1 MNAGQRS
8 GSENSSMSS
17 ILKIANAPTSWG
29 VLEFELEGETQRYGQ
44 VLDEIQET
52 GYTGTELGD
61 WGFLPPEPQEL
72 KRELRSR
79 GLELVGAFVPV
90 ALVDRGTHKVGET
103 TALQTARLLAEVGG
117 ENTLIILAD
126 KNASVAE
133 RTANAGRIKP
143 EHGLTAEQ
151 WKIFVDGVS
160 RIADAVRRETGLRL
174 VFHHHCAGYVE
185 TPREVEV
192 LLSLTDPTLVGL
204 CLDTGHY
211 RFGGGDPVRAVET
224 YADRIWH
231 VHFKDSQP
239 EIAARSRAEGWDYFQ
254 SVREGIFS
262 ELGKGEVNFPAVLQA
277 LRDMSFE
284 HWIVV
289 EQDVLPG
296 MGTPKESARRNR
308 NYLRSIGV

>member
-1 MNAGQRS
+1 M
-8 GSENSSMSS
+8 
-17 ILKIANAPTSWG
+17 LKIANAPVSWG
-29 VLEFELEGETQRYGQ
+29 VLEFELEGETQLYGQ

-61 WGFLPPEPQEL
+61 WGFLPTEPEEL
-72 KRELRSR
+72 KRELQSR

-90 ALVDRGTHKVGET
+90 ALADRDTHKVGET
-103 TALQTARLLAEVGG
+103 TALRTAHLLAEVGG
-117 ENTLIILAD
+117 ENALIILAD
-126 KNASVAE
+126 KNGSVAE
-133 RTANAGRIKP
+133 RTNNAGRIKP
-143 EHGLTAEQ
+143 EHGLNETQ
-151 WKIFVDGVS
+151 WKIFADGVS
-160 RIADAVRRETGLRL
+160 RIAKAVRDETRLRL

-185 TPREVEV
+185 TPAEVQK

-211 RFGGGDPVRAVET
+211 RFGGGDPVRAVES

-239 EIAARSRAEGWDYFQ
+239 EIAERSRREGWDYFQ

-262 ELGKGEVNFPAVLQA
+262 ELGKGEVNFPAVIQA
-277 LRDMSFE
+277 LRDMGFE
-284 HWIVV
+284 RWIVV

-296 MGTPKESARRNR
+296 MGTPKESALRNR
-308 NYLRSIGV
+308 NYLRSISLH